1 MTSIGDTLWPLDG
14 LRWLLMHPALW
25 WRPLA
30 AHAVA
35 LLVLLLVGSGCS
47 WWLWPEPQPWYWH
60 TLKALG
66 AVALGMLVAI
76 SAWMLTVPV
85 LLALVLDS
93 LASAVFRERGL
104 PEAPVALHRS
114 LAAGI
119 AVVIRTLPLRLR
131 WLMVAL
137 LGLFTGPAAPFIASY
152 ALARVAVVDAYDI
165 ALGVRGL
172 DSAQRMARYAD
183 ERNALRGA
191 AMTAGALQLGLA
203 FTFVGW
209 LLWLPS
215 LVCGAALLTA
225 EREGHRRA

>member
-137 LGLFTGPAAPFIASY
+137 LGLFTGPAAPF
-152 ALARVAVVDAYDI
+152 